1 MPTPMEQSN
10 DLSKKEPFSGTT
22 QAIAEEFARS
32 KVSAYKLDLLKEL
45 QAPDAILTLNG
56 CCIASRGNLSAV
68 VGEAKSK
75 KTFLA
80 SGLVASLLHLR
91 KQLARPF
98 PMMPTEKYFFERV
111 IWVDTEQSEFHARR
125 VADRITRMSGY
136 PMCEGSKGDP
146 RIDYFTLRELEPKER
161 MQMLLEAIELI
172 NPALVVVDGVADL
185 QRNTNDLEESDRL
198 VGQLMAI
205 STLYNCH
212 ILCILHTNPGSDKA
226 RGHLGSS
233 LQRKAE
239 TVLYVH
245 KVGEKSLVEPQF
257 CRNEPFERFA
267 FMIDEEGLPVVCDL
281 PQESSAGSEVERIL
295 RDYYG
300 GAVERTVLT
309 DRVAELCSIDRH
321 TATMR
326 VNRAIKRGVIES
338 HEKMVML
345 PKPAQLPPAS
355 EATTTKASEE
365 VQPAP
370 QPMPQPMPLPTP
382 QPTPQPTPPPPTVW
396 DEEED
401 TPF

>member
-1 MPTPMEQSN
+1 MNNQQTGSGMPAPQQSN
-10 DLSKKEPFSGTT
+10 NLLGGRFAHTLSEIA
-22 QAIAEEFARS
+22 QAFEQS
-32 KVSAYKLDLLKEL
+32 KVSSYKLDLEKEL
-45 QAPDAILTLNG
+45 QAPDAVLTLGG
-56 CCIASRGNLSAV
+56 CCVASRGNLSAV

-75 KTFLA
+75 KTFLT

-91 KQLARPF
+91 KEARPF
-98 PMMPTEKYFFERV
+98 PMIPTDSYFLDRI

-136 PMCEGSKGDP
+136 PKREGSKGDP
-146 RIDYFTLRELEPKER
+146 RIDYFTLREVEPKER
-161 MQMLLEAIELI
+161 FALLLEAIELI
-172 NPALVVVDGVADL
+172 HPALVVVDGVADL
-185 QRNTNDLEESDRL
+185 QRNTNDLEESDWL

-239 TVLYVH
+239 TVIYVH

-257 CRNEPFERFA
+257 CRNEPFDRFA
-267 FMIDEEGLPVVCDL
+267 FRVDEEGLPVVCDL
-281 PQESSAGSEVERIL
+281 PEESSSAGGEVTRIL

-326 VNRAIKRGVIES
+326 ISRAIKRGLLEC
-338 HEKMVML
+338 HEKIVSL
-345 PKPAQLPPAS
+345 PKPAPEL
-355 EATTTKASEE
+355 T
-365 VQPAP
+365 PAP
-370 QPMPQPMPLPTP
+370 APEPAQQPEPTP
-382 QPTPQPTPPPPTVW
+382 TPAPDT
-396 DEEED
+396 EEEP
-401 TPF
+401 PF